1 MKNLKNRVMAWD
13 FKRIA
18 KQFVLIALCVV
29 VIGGAVSGVLLQP
42 QIREAISLEQTEKYE
57 IMPIDPMVR
66 QDHSHQA
73 WQGHEHDLAWAQITE
88 PSVPVKA
95 AIGAIGTLCV
105 VLGVVYWLLV
115 AAWLY
120 QASARADLYPLLW
133 FLLGLAGNLA
143 AVVLFL
149 AVRSL
154 RCVPCRACGRWQAAG
169 QFCRWCG
176 SPMTDECP
184 ACGAS
189 VRLNDRYC
197 RICGTELPHKTGST
211 EEKNG

>member
-95 AIGAIGTLCV
+95 AIGAIGALCV
-105 VLGVVYWLLV
+105 VLGLV
-115 AAWLY
+115 
-120 QASARADLYPLLW
+120 
-133 FLLGLAGNLA
+133 GNLA

-154 RCVPCRACGRWQAAG
+154 RRVPCRACGRWQTAG

-197 RICGTELPHKTGST
+197 RTCGTELPHKTGST